1 MGADSDPMAVVDT
14 ALKLRGV
21 DALRVVDASVLP
33 DMPTGNINA
42 AVIMAAEKQPIS
54 SAGSTQPPRPPAA
67 PENGWI
73 DSLLQPF
80 MPGRLK
86 VREAG

>member
-14 ALKLRGV
+14 ELRLRGV

-42 AVIMAAEKQPIS
+42 AVIMAAEK
-54 SAGSTQPPRPPAA
+54 AA
-67 PENGWI
+67 DLIRGN
-73 DSLLQPF
+73 
-80 MPGRLK
+80 R
-86 VREAG
+86 ATA